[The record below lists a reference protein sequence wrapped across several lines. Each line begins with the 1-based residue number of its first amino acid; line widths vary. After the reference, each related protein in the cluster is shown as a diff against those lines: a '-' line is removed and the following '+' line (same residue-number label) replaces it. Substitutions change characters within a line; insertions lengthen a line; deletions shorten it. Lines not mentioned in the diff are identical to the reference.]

1 MSHLVYELPVT
12 WGLSW
17 THLTLCFP
25 LDCRPLT
32 VPDFGR
38 FLEGDVRDYQRS
50 GTQLTPVC
58 DNEFFKATESVE
70 KLTCQVHGKW
80 TDDKGQEIQS
90 SDWEQTT
97 RFSICESKKPSLS
110 TCLHLCL
117 TNFSC
122 LTAGCERET
131 SSFLKEKLKLK
142 PCVKVTKKQLLRAV
156 PVGSTVAYSCK
167 ERNQHVIGN
176 SSRICQND
184 GSYSSAMPTCKRKWQ
199 RLCVPYS
206 VYLSV

>member
-110 TCLHLCL
+110 TCLCLCL
-117 TNFSC
+117 TN
-122 LTAGCERET
+122 T
-131 SSFLKEKLKLK
+131 FLF
-142 PCVKVTKKQLLRAV
+142 
-156 PVGSTVAYSCK
+156 GSW
-167 ERNQHVIGN
+167 
-176 SSRICQND
+176 
-184 GSYSSAMPTCKRKWQ
+184 M
-199 RLCVPYS
+199 
-206 VYLSV
+206 